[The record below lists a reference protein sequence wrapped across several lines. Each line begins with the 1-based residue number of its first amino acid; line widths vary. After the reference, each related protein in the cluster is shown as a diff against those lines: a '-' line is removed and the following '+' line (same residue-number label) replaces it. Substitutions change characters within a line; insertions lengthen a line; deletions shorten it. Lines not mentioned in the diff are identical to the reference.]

1 MGAGQCEM
9 MNSGHT
15 GELVIN
21 LMWKRREKEELMMCV
36 PLHNREDVG
45 NVIEKVNVGSFLD
58 IINSEY
64 LSIIQVCLHIR
75 IKNVVTISRL
85 ETSKLSIE

>member
-1 MGAGQCEM
+1 MATLENLII
-9 MNSGHT
+9 NST
-15 GELVIN
+15 
-21 LMWKRREKEELMMCV
+21 WKRRENEELTMCV
-36 PLHNREDVG
+36 PLSNREDIG
-45 NVIEKVNVGSFLD
+45 NIIEKVNTGSFLD

-85 ETSKLSIE
+85 ETSKLSI

>member
-1 MGAGQCEM
+1 MF
-9 MNSGHT
+9 
-15 GELVIN
+15 L
-21 LMWKRREKEELMMCV
+21 
-36 PLHNREDVG
+36 LHNREDVG